1 MSFVWEV
8 LSQEQTEDYYE
19 IRRSFRPSGRYR
31 GSPGIE
37 QFTINKVNGDV
48 EIRQILDE
56 PDSED
61 LPLAQE
67 VDIGVVDQT
76 DLPEDG
82 PSESAE
88 QDVQEPVQDQ
98 EVAEDEELPRD
109 QEPIRDQEPVVEILP
124 EPEESLA
131 AEQSPVD
138 AIPVEEESE
147 SAAVSEPEPQSAPT
161 TLPNWEPAQVL
172 EPTLISESQTSQPQT
187 QTIGRRF
194 SPTVIGMSAV
204 GAVVAIMIGLF
215 ASGTLPPG
223 PGPTPTIPP
232 VPAQRESTAAPAGG
246 AVATIVPDEFNPADQ
261 LTVVMVPPSA
271 ATFLPWELSLESLV
285 SMRPALESLIDLD
298 RHTGEYIPMLADA
311 WEISEDRTTWTFF
324 LKSGIQHHYGW
335 GEFTATDVFHSID
348 MLVRQEAVSG
358 GSQFWNENLRSMEV
372 LGEYIIQ
379 IELFRPVSDFLSRV
393 SVEHNLV
400 MLSSAQWNEDGEEG
414 IRANGPVGTGSYSIE
429 TGEPGVFISFSR
441 VEDHWRKT
449 PSFQQLQIF
458 FVEGEATRIAAILS
472 GEADIAQLFVL
483 G

>member
-1 MSFVWEV
+1 M
-8 LSQEQTEDYYE
+8 
-19 IRRSFRPSGRYR
+19 
-31 GSPGIE
+31 
-37 QFTINKVNGDV
+37 
-48 EIRQILDE
+48 DE

-61 LPLAQE
+61 LPPAQE

-204 GAVVAIMIGLF
+204 GAVVAIIIGLF

-232 VPAQRESTAAPAGG
+232 VPAQRESMAAPAGG
-246 AVATIVPDEFNPADQ
+246 GCCHDSPRRVQSGGPVDGSDG
-261 LTVVMVPPSA
+261 
-271 ATFLPWELSLESLV
+271 
-285 SMRPALESLIDLD
+285 PALRGDIFALGVVSREPRFYAPCSRIID
-298 RHTGEYIPMLADA
+298 
-311 WEISEDRTTWTFF
+311 
-324 LKSGIQHHYGW
+324 
-335 GEFTATDVFHSID
+335 
-348 MLVRQEAVSG
+348 
-358 GSQFWNENLRSMEV
+358 
-372 LGEYIIQ
+372 
-379 IELFRPVSDFLSRV
+379 
-393 SVEHNLV
+393 
-400 MLSSAQWNEDGEEG
+400 
-414 IRANGPVGTGSYSIE
+414 
-429 TGEPGVFISFSR
+429 
-441 VEDHWRKT
+441 
-449 PSFQQLQIF
+449 
-458 FVEGEATRIAAILS
+458 
-472 GEADIAQLFVL
+472 
-483 G
+483 